1 MKDDKTTR
9 DILILSAAK
18 LVATKGFDRTS
29 VQDVMDEAGVGKGS
43 FYHHFSCK
51 DELGLAVLEQDRA
64 SFIEMLDACLEPGE
78 GVNALRR
85 FFETALQKHS
95 VTGFIGGC
103 LWGNTALEMSDC
115 NSAFVEPV
123 DTVFREWS
131 DRISRVIET
140 AQKNKEIRDDANVSD
155 LALFVVAAIEG
166 GIMLSRLRKN
176 ETPMRTCLALL
187 LRLLSS
193 DGANESKLEN
203 NNNQGIDR

>member
-9 DILILSAAK
+9 DILISSASR

-43 FYHHFSCK
+43 FYHHFSSK

-64 SFIEMLDACLEPGE
+64 SFMEMLDACLEPGE
-78 GVNALRR
+78 GIDALGR

-95 VTGFIGGC
+95 ATGFIGGC

-115 NSAFVEPV
+115 NSAFIEPV

-131 DRISRVIET
+131 DRLSRVIDT
-140 AQKNKEIRDDANVSD
+140 AQKNKEIRDDANDSD
-155 LALFVVAAIEG
+155 LSLVVVAAIEG
-166 GIMLSRLRKN
+166 SIMLSRLRKD
-176 ETPMRTCLALL
+176 EKPMRTCLALL
-187 LRLLSS
+187 LRLLRS
-193 DGANESKLEN
+193 DSADESKSEEKN
-203 NNNQGIDR
+203 NKE